1 MDVSEVE
8 KKLQEIEKDLRFCE
22 NLLNKEARMELAKR
36 ILEELLNE
44 LRKIKVEGLPAE
56 LRSRFSNME
65 LRIRILYH
73 RANALLSLQE
83 E

>member
-22 NLLNKEARMELAKR
+22 NLLKKEARMELAKR

-56 LRSRFSNME
+56 LRSKFSNME

>member
-1 MDVSEVE
+1 MDVSEAE
-8 KKLQEIEKDLRFCE
+8 KKLREIEKDLRFCE

-56 LRSRFSNME
+56 LRSKFSNME

>member
-56 LRSRFSNME
+56 LRSKFSNME

>member
-1 MDVSEVE
+1 MSWAERRIR
-8 KKLQEIEKDLRFCE
+8 EIEEDLRFCE
-22 NLLNKEARMELAKR
+22 GLLSKEVRMNLAKR
-36 ILEELLNE
+36 ILEDLMRQIRKIPLNE
-44 LRKIKVEGLPAE
+44 LSEA
-56 LRSRFSNME
+56 LRSKVSSME

>member
-44 LRKIKVEGLPAE
+44 LRKIKVEELPAE

>member
-1 MDVSEVE
+1 MEWIE
-8 KKLQEIEKDLRFCE
+8 KRVREIEVDLRFCE
-22 NLLNKEARMELAKR
+22 KLLGKEARMDLAKR
-36 ILEELLNE
+36 ILEELMKQIRE
-44 LRKIKVEGLPAE
+44 LPVEELSEALKAKVLDMG
-56 LRSRFSNME
+56 